1 MAKFAEHTGL
11 DDRLQKH
18 AASWYDKR
26 RVPEAF
32 RNQPK
37 KVLDT
42 VEKLCENDWRR
53 VVLDT
58 DGSLVVYNSPQ
69 WEPTE

>member
-26 RVPEAF
+26 RIPETF
-32 RNQPK
+32 RNQPAK
-37 KVLDT
+37 LIDT
-42 VEKLCENDWRR
+42 VEKLCEGDWRR
-53 VVLDT
+53 CVLDF
-58 DGSLVVYNSPQ
+58 DNSIVIYNSPQ
-69 WEPTE
+69 WEPE